1 VENLDSDINH
11 KDITTL
17 IKDGILR
24 VVTRQGKDGKME
36 LTYEVNNKSAW
47 WKTHSINYS
56 GFGLMGEYLEDFE
69 SIAEFVFYRMSKP
82 MADVLSKQILRQADT
97 MRYSIDAK
105 SSETMR
111 DSRNAQT
118 SLIDK
123 YLANKQERVL
133 DIKGELKR
141 SMMDMISGK
150 EAHKATE

>member
-1 VENLDSDINH
+1 MENLDSDINH